1 MISMFYKK
9 KGEKGF
15 TLLELMIVIAIIGV
29 LAAIAIPQFIQ
40 YKKKGFNTSAK
51 ADARNAYTAAQAFF
65 SNSPAATV
73 TATDLTNFGF
83 ISTTYVTVAITN
95 GTVASL
101 AMTSANSQGDI
112 TYTIDSEGTI
122 AP

>member
-1 MISMFYKK
+1 MISKFYKK
-9 KGEKGF
+9 NGEKGF

-29 LAAIAIPQFIQ
+29 LAAIAVPQFIQ
-40 YKKKGFNTSAK
+40 YKKRGFNTSAK
-51 ADARNAYTAAQAFF
+51 TDVRNAYTAAQAFF

-73 TATDLTNFGF
+73 TTADLTNFGF
-83 ISTTYVTVAITN
+83 IGTSNVTVAITN
-95 GTVASL
+95 GTIASL
-101 AMTSANSQGDI
+101 AMTSANSQGDV